1 MYNDKTVGEVNF
13 VETIDVFVENI
24 TGIKPVQC

>member
-13 VETIDVFVENI
+13 VETIDVFVENM
-24 TGIKPVQC
+24 TGTKLI

>member
-13 VETIDVFVENI
+13 VETIDVFVENM
-24 TGIKPVQC
+24 TGINLI